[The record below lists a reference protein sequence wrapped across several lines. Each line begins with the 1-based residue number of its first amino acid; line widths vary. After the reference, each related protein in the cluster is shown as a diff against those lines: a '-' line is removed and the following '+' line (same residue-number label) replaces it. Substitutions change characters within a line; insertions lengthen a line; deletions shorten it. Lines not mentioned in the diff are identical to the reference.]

1 MSESISDKGKVRVS
15 VLIPCKNEEE
25 NLPRCLEG
33 VAWTDEVFVVDSQSE
48 DGTAKIAEEAGAS
61 IVQFEYAGGW
71 PKKKNWALENLP
83 FRNEWVLIVDADEV
97 MPVEAEKEIRS
108 IVSDSGETHAGYWI
122 NRLYFFLGKPLR
134 HAYFPNWNLRLFK
147 HRLGRYEKL
156 TDEFTGSG
164 DHEIHE
170 HVVVNGTTGKLRSIM
185 DHHAFPTIESFV
197 EKHNRYSNW
206 EATVAHASVAG
217 SGKLQHERV
226 RARRFL
232 KRLFRKMPFRPT
244 LRFLYVYL
252 WQMGFLDG
260 WEGYV
265 FARLHGQ
272 YEFLSLAKAKTYA
285 EERKADSG
293 SS

>member
-1 MSESISDKGKVRVS
+1 MSESVSGKDKVRVS
-15 VLIPCKNEEE
+15 VLIPCMNEED
-25 NLPRCLEG
+25 NLPRCLAG
-33 VAWTDEVFVVDSQSE
+33 VVWADEIFVVDSQSE
-48 DGTAKIAEEAGAS
+48 DGTAKIAEEADAS
-61 IVQFEYAGGW
+61 VVQFKYSGGW

-97 MPVEAEKEIRS
+97 MPIEAKEEIRA
-108 IVSDSGETHAGYWI
+108 IVSDSEEIHSGYWI
-122 NRLYFFLGKPLR
+122 NRRYFFLDKPLR

-156 TDEFTGSG
+156 TDKFTGSG

-170 HVVVNGTTGKLRSIM
+170 HVVVKGTTGKLRSIM

-206 EATVAHASVAG
+206 EATVAHAVGADSRE
-217 SGKLQHERV
+217 LQHGRV
-226 RARRFL
+226 RARRCL
-232 KRLFRKMPFRPT
+232 KHLFQKMPFRPT

-272 YEFLSLAKAKTYA
+272 YEFLSLTKARAYA
-285 EERKADSG
+285 DERKADSG